1 MGPSKWVVQR
11 PMLKGQLTLFIPFNF
26 DLFNSVMVMVT
37 SYVVDRF
44 LNFYAL
50 HTCVCLKLEVVKV
63 EFSSGAKRF
72 SVHVKLFII
81 GSKDQNYNL

>member
-1 MGPSKWVVQR
+1 MGPSKWVVPR
-11 PMLKGQLTLFIPFNF
+11 PMLTGQLTLLIPFNF

-50 HTCVCLKLEVVKV
+50 HTRVCLKLEVVKV